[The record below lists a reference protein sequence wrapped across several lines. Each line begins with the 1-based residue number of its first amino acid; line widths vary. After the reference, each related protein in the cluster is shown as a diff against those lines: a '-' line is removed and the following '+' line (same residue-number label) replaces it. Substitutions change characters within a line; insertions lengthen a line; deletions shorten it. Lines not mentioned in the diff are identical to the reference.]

1 MDRAKKIFGNRT
13 SPASYKRAV
22 RAKEWYEKKYGS
34 DENRDFCLAA
44 IPAQTIGEIMGVR
57 NLIHSGTMDAQFSD
71 KSIIIGSTRTGC
83 GFYRVAIAIASAAH
97 SLGYEPFWFDLDSF
111 QGSVCGKII
120 GRQNKLYS
128 FGKIL
133 SQKNRVFSS
142 APCYPLGSATFR
154 SIGWNAVDQKVTEL
168 MAAVYK
174 SLPKDIPFIASHVWA
189 AQAAVHAGIKNV
201 VNAVPDSLP
210 LSVNLA
216 EGALHTVQTQ
226 SAYLGYRT
234 LHGMDPQ
241 KPLRPMPADA
251 VKYAGHFVDHEIVSN
266 ILSDCRRRVER
277 IRKGEPRRWLISLC
291 ETRMN
296 QELLITAIRRLMPE
310 IRCEK
315 AALVIDAGDD
325 MAALDFLYTAIPEMR
340 EIVCEHFDDFS
351 DTAYFAASTL
361 DGAMTGLHVF
371 YHSDIFP
378 AVYATNVLMRT
389 CDILM
394 TTPCELAYYPV
405 PKLIVSST
413 DGQDCGGAARSLE
426 VGDGTYECKTTAET
440 DAMLRLMQYS
450 GDVTANMCRAIVRA
464 NKASVYSG
472 AYATVRMA
480 ISHGIKVK

>member
-13 SPASYKRAV
+13 PQASYKKAV
-22 RAKEWYEKKYGS
+22 RVKTWYEKKYGS
-34 DENRDFCLAA
+34 DEERDFCLAA
-44 IPAQTIGEIMGVR
+44 IPAQAIGEIMGVR
-57 NLIHSGTMDAQFSD
+57 NLIHSGTMDAVFSD

-83 GFYRVAIAIASAAH
+83 GFYRVAIAMASAAH

-111 QGSVCGKII
+111 QDSVCGKII

-142 APCYPLGSATFR
+142 APCYPLDSAAFR

-189 AQAAVHAGIKNV
+189 AQAAVHAGMTNV

-216 EGALHTVQTQ
+216 EGALHTVQTP
-226 SAYLGYRT
+226 SAYLGYRA
-234 LHGMDPQ
+234 LRDMDTE
-241 KPLRPMPADA
+241 KPLRPMPADS

-266 ILSDCRRRVER
+266 ILSDCRRRAER
-277 IRKGEPRRWLISLC
+277 ARSGKPRRWLISLC
-291 ETRMN
+291 ET
-296 QELLITAIRRLMPE
+296 QISLDLLLTAVRRLMPE
-310 IRCEK
+310 IRRER

-325 MAALDFLYTAIPEMR
+325 MAALDYLCTAIPEMR
-340 EIVCEHFDDFS
+340 EIMCEHFDDFS

-361 DGAMTGLHVF
+361 DGDMTGLHVF

-378 AVYATNVLMRT
+378 AVYSANVLMRT
-389 CDILM
+389 CDVLL
-394 TTPCELAYYPV
+394 TSPCELAYYPI
-405 PKLIVSST
+405 PKMIVSNTSCT
-413 DGQDCGGAARSLE
+413 DCGGAVRSSE
-426 VGDGTYECKTTAET
+426 VGDGTYECKTAAET
-440 DAMLRLMQYS
+440 EAMLRLIQNS
-450 GDVTANMCRAIVRA
+450 SDVFMNMCRAIVRA
-464 NKASVYSG
+464 DKAGIYNG
-472 AYATVRMA
+472 AYNTVKMA
-480 ISHGIKVK
+480 INRK